1 MRGKRH
7 GDEERKKKDD
17 KVVMGGDE
25 EEDSEEE
32 KPCSFAVDSASFV
45 PIHALLHSL
54 DDDARATGG
63 GARGDGAAG
72 CGGKRVER
80 RG

>member
-1 MRGKRH
+1 
-7 GDEERKKKDD
+7 
-17 KVVMGGDE
+17 MGGDE